1 MATKL
6 RNIEAIKKMLDGTH
20 RTQNKTTVGFSD
32 ADKVAKQNQK
42 RAIGECWV
50 ENGEEWEQREGFKIK
65 KGKMDE
71 IRQLIANKMP
81 TTCPKCDN
89 TMTKRLDER
98 FWKLEKHCFDCQV
111 DFEHNLRIEGKYEEY
126 EKERILKNAEAWLK
140 DAEQEA
146 KEIIE
151 SFRNPENFTNVDGTT
166 EQWNGAITAE
176 EIADKIEKEFELF
189 KENFINELKQQK

>member
-89 TMTKRLDER
+89 TMTKRLDEK

-111 DFEHNLRIEGKYEEY
+111 DFEHNLRIEGKYEAY